1 MGWQFSHKKQLK
13 LLDNI
18 HRLTAAGLKQRD
30 IAEQIATYGSTIEK
44 RIATEL
50 LTSIDSGHGF
60 AEGLKNWI
68 DRLSWQALIAGE
80 QAGDL
85 ESGLYNALLTLRT
98 RSASTSVL
106 AKALAKPVL
115 GVSLILAASAGLA
128 SGLFPKFASMVPM
141 NRWDSLTVYAYEF
154 GLFWQ
159 QWGVMLGTFVAI
171 SLIAVSISLP
181 LLTGKMRSAINNW
194 PIYRQYRLI
203 QTSAL
208 LYSLG
213 NLTTAKYGL
222 LDSLS
227 NIKQHASPFL
237 TWHIN
242 KMISHVHQG
251 RVNLGDILDTG
262 LLNPS
267 EQSTLKLLGQ
277 IGNNA
282 DILLRS
288 AAIHHA
294 IITDEVDALKSI
306 GTDAIKILGALI
318 GALMGAGVGMLVLN
332 MATNIVI

>member
-1 MGWQFSHKKQLK
+1 MSWQFSHKKQLK

-18 HRLTAAGLKQRD
+18 YRLTAAGLKQRD
-30 IAEQIATYGSTIEK
+30 IAEQIATYGNAIEQ

-60 AEGLKNWI
+60 AQGLKNWI

-85 ESGLYNALLTLRT
+85 EGGLNNALLTLRT
-98 RSASTSVL
+98 SSASTSVL
-106 AKALAKPVL
+106 AKALAKPVA
-115 GVSLILAASAGLA
+115 GVSLILAVSAGIA
-128 SGLFPKFASMVPM
+128 SGLFPKFSTMVPM

-154 GLFWQ
+154 GSFWQ
-159 QWGVMLGTFVAI
+159 HWGLMVGGAVTICLIAI
-171 SLIAVSISLP
+171 SLSLP
-181 LLTGKMRSAINNW
+181 LLTGERRNTLNNW

-213 NLTTAKYGL
+213 NLTTANYGL

-237 TWHIN
+237 AWHVD

-251 RVNLGDILDTG
+251 RINLGDILDTG

-282 DILLRS
+282 TILLRS

-294 IITDEVDALKSI
+294 IITEEMDTLKSM
-306 GTDAIKILGALI
+306 GTDAIKIIGALI
-318 GALMGAGVGMLVLN
+318 GALMGAGIGMLVLN